1 MKRFGTEYGGF
12 YYPENLDGLNE
23 SSIIYCIG
31 AGEDISHDIEI
42 ANKLNSNVYI
52 IDPTPRA
59 LKHCDLVKNILEGK
73 DKIIYDKKFG
83 GGNPYEY
90 WKIILENKID
100 TKKIIYKN
108 YGIGT
113 EDSIQKFYLPSNEE
127 YVSCSL
133 VKGMKGEKYINVSV
147 KKLKTLMNELEHT
160 YIDLLKMDIEG
171 SECDVIDDMLKEK
184 IFPKY
189 LAVEFDL
196 GFNGENIKDIEK
208 CNKIIQDLYEND
220 YELIYQNHSDFTF
233 KLKIDSKK
241 NKKIITDIYSIGYR
255 CNTDDLMKKL
265 NIRHYSSP
273 FSYMVIDYKSVFK
286 YINNNFENFF
296 DIIYLNNKEK
306 NNEIYELSNQEFYNY
321 NWYNTFWYNDLYI
334 NKSCLINKHIQNVPD
349 WNNVCI
355 WNHHNIN
362 NIEVKN
368 TINKRIERL
377 YNSLNNK
384 SNTTLLI
391 YINKIEKNINY
402 DKNELLDFIKNK
414 KCNLLFIQPLY
425 YYNKE
430 IENIYTDNNLNII
443 HMNSYYECNGTG
455 LDDTRIAWKK
465 LEELIYKI
473 YEFKIPTQKKI
484 LFLLNNPGGPD
495 KARYQHTLV
504 SLAEGLNKLKI
515 SYDANINYYK
525 KSDKSYL
532 FNKVENID
540 YNNYDYIFTS
550 PCSHYLK
557 EYDYNEN
564 DNIFVTKKFL
574 GKKDRNYKLVMI
586 DWSDGFF
593 SFIEYLEYYDFYFKS
608 SFQNNILPQISKKI
622 YPCVFNVTN
631 RIINA
636 TKNENNWETRN
647 INLLY
652 SHRVSHEVRGYMLE
666 LYKNYGSYVSFYN
679 DKFSEPTI
687 QEDYYTEWCQT
698 GRRHNP
704 EFYETLKKSKI
715 IDCTGGFLRNIEN
728 NIVLSQIDSFKLWEA
743 FFAGCCVIMMDL
755 DLFNIKFPV
764 QPQNMVHYIG
774 ITLNLE
780 KDKLL
785 VENIINGKINI
796 EQIAKNGY
804 EFMCKYYTPEAFAKY
819 ILSNIGYNIK

>member
-1 MKRFGTEYGGF
+1 MKCFGTDYGGF
-12 YYPENLDGLNE
+12 YYPENLDGLDA
-23 SSIIYCIG
+23 SSIIYCVG
-31 AGEDISHDIEI
+31 AGEDISHDIVL
-42 ANKLNSNVYI
+42 ANKLNSKVYI

-59 LKHCDLVKNILEGK
+59 LEHYDLVKNVLDGK
-73 DKIIYDKKFG
+73 DKPLYEKKIG
-83 GGNPYEY
+83 GGNPFAY
-90 WKIILENKID
+90 WKLILENKITTD
-100 TKKIIYKN
+100 KIIYKN
-108 YGIGT
+108 VGIGVV
-113 EDSIQKFYLPSNEE
+113 EGIQKFYLPSNEE

-133 VKGMKGEKYINVSV
+133 VEGMKGEKYINVNV
-147 KKLKTLMNELEHT
+147 KKLKTLMNELGHSK
-160 YIDLLKMDIEG
+160 IDLLKMDIEG
-171 SECDVIDDMLKEK
+171 SECDVLENMLDDQ

-196 GFNGENIKDIEK
+196 GFNGENMKDIDK
-208 CNKIIQDLYEND
+208 CNKIIHKLFEHN

-233 KLKIDSKK
+233 KLKIES
-241 NKKIITDIYSIGYR
+241 NKKTITDIYSIGYR

-286 YINNNFENFF
+286 YIYNNFEDFF
-296 DIIYLNNKEK
+296 DIIYLNNKDK
-306 NNEIYELSNQEFYNY
+306 NDEIYELSNQKFYNY
-321 NWYNTFWYNDLYI
+321 NWYDTFWYNDLYI
-334 NKSCLINKHIQNVPD
+334 NKSCLNNKHIQNVPD
-349 WNNVCI
+349 WPDVCI

-362 NIEVKN
+362 DINVKD
-368 TINKRIERL
+368 TINKRIKRL
-377 YNSLNNK
+377 YNSLHNR
-384 SNTTLLI
+384 STSTLLI
-391 YINKIEKNINY
+391 YINKITKNITY
-402 DKNELLDFIKNK
+402 DKTELLDFIEKNP
-414 KCNLLFIQPLY
+414 CNLLFIQPLY
-425 YYNKE
+425 NYNNE
-430 IENIYTDNNLNII
+430 LEHIYTSNNLNII
-443 HMNSYYECNGTG
+443 HMKSYYECNGTG
-455 LDDTRIAWKK
+455 LDDTRIAWNK
-465 LEELIYKI
+465 LEVMINNI
-473 YEFKIPTQKKI
+473 YEFKVEPQKKM

-515 SYDANINYYK
+515 NYDANIDYYK
-525 KSDKSYL
+525 NPDGSYL

-557 EYDYNEN
+557 EYDYDEN
-564 DNIFVTKKFL
+564 DNIFVTKEFL

-636 TKNENNWETRN
+636 TQNDNNWETRN

-652 SHRVSHEVRGYMLE
+652 SHRVAHEVRGYMLE
-666 LYKNYGSYVSFYN
+666 IYRKYDTYVTFYD
-679 DKFSEPTI
+679 DKFKEPTARD
-687 QEDYYTEWCQT
+687 DYYIEWCQT

-704 EFYETLKKSKI
+704 AFYETLKKSKI
-715 IDCTGGFLRNIEN
+715 VDCTGGFLRNIQN

-774 ITLNLE
+774 ITLNNE

-785 VENIINGKINI
+785 MENIINGKINVKK
-796 EQIAKNGY
+796 IAKDGY
-804 EFMCKYYTPEAFAKY
+804 EFMCKYYTPEAFTKY
-819 ILSNIGYNIK
+819 ILNNIDYNIK

>member
-12 YYPENLDGLNE
+12 YYPENLEGLDK

-42 ANKLNSNVYI
+42 ANKLNSNIYI

-59 LKHCDLVKNILEGK
+59 IKHYKYVKNILEGK
-73 DKIIYDKKFG
+73 NKIIYDKKFG

-100 TKKIIYKN
+100 TDKIIYN
-108 YGIGT
+108 NCGIGT
-113 EDSIQKFYLPSNEE
+113 EDSIQKFYLPSNKE

-133 VKGMKGEKYINVSV
+133 VKGMKGEKYINVNI
-147 KKLKTLMNELEHT
+147 KKLRSIMNEYGHNK
-160 YIDLLKMDIEG
+160 IDLLKMDIEG
-171 SECDVIDDMLKEK
+171 SECDVIEDMLKEE
-184 IFPKY
+184 IYPKY

-208 CNKIIQDLYEND
+208 CNKTIENLYKNN
-220 YELIYQNHSDFTF
+220 YELIFKNHSDFTF
-233 KLKIDSKK
+233 YYKNFEKK
-241 NKKIITDIYSIGYR
+241 SKKIITDIYSIGYR

-286 YINNNFENFF
+286 FIYNNFKDFF

-306 NNEIYELSNQEFYNY
+306 NNKIYELSNQKFYNY

-334 NKSCLINKHIQNVPD
+334 NKSCLVNKYIQNVPD
-349 WNNVCI
+349 WENVCI

-362 NIEVKN
+362 NLEIKEK
-368 TINKRIERL
+368 INRRIKRL

-384 SNTTLLI
+384 SKTTLLI

-402 DKNELLDFIKNK
+402 DKTELFNFIKNK

-425 YYNKE
+425 NYNKE
-430 IENIYTDNNLNII
+430 IEHIYTDNNLNII

-455 LDDTRIAWKK
+455 LDDTRIVWKK

-504 SLAEGLNKLKI
+504 SLGEGLDKLNIK
-515 SYDANINYYK
+515 YDSNINYYE
-525 KSDKSYL
+525 KSDGKYL
-532 FNKVENID
+532 FNKMENID
-540 YNNYDYIFTS
+540 YNKYDYIFTS

-557 EYDYNEN
+557 EYNYEEN
-564 DNIFVTKKFL
+564 DNIFITKKFL
-574 GKKDRNYKLVMI
+574 NNKNRKYKLIMI

-593 SFIEYLEYYDFYFKS
+593 EFNEYLEYYDFYFKS
-608 SFQNNILPQISKKI
+608 SFQSHILPDISNNI
-622 YPCVFNVTN
+622 YPLVFNGTN

-636 TKNENNWETRN
+636 TKNNKNNWNMRT

-666 LYKNYGSYVSFYN
+666 LYKTYENFVTFYD
-679 DKFSEPTI
+679 DKFEEPNKT
-687 QEDYYTEWCQT
+687 DNYYIDWCQT

-704 EFYETLKKSKI
+704 KFYEILKKSKI
-715 IDCTGGFLRNIEN
+715 VDCTGGFVRNIN
-728 NIVLSQIDSFKLWEA
+728 NKKVLCQIDSFKLWEA
-743 FFAGCCVIMMDL
+743 FFAGCCIIMMDL
-755 DLFNIKFPV
+755 DLFNIKFPI
-764 QPQNMVHYIG
+764 QPKNMIHYIG
-774 ITLNLE
+774 ITLNKE
-780 KDKLL
+780 KDKKIL
-785 VENIINGKINI
+785 ENIRNGEIDI
-796 EQIAKNGY
+796 EKIAKNGY
-804 EFMCKYYTPEAFAKY
+804 EFVKKNYSPEGLTKY
-819 ILSNIGYNIK
+819 ILETINYN

>member
-12 YYPENLDGLNE
+12 YYPENLDGLDKN
-23 SSIIYCIG
+23 SIIYCIG

-42 ANKLNSNVYI
+42 AHKLNSNVYI

-59 LKHCDLVKNILEGK
+59 IKHYEYVKSVLEGK
-73 DKIIYDKKFG
+73 DKIIYDNKFG

-90 WKIILENKID
+90 WKVILENKID
-100 TKKIIYKN
+100 ANKIIYN
-108 YGIGT
+108 NCGIGIQ
-113 EDSIQKFYLPSNEE
+113 EGIQKFYLPSNEE

-133 VKGMKGEKYINVSV
+133 VEGMKGNKYIDVNV
-147 KKLKTLMNELEHT
+147 KKLKTLMNEYGHDK
-160 YIDLLKMDIEG
+160 IDLLKMDIEG
-171 SECDVIDDMLKEK
+171 SECDVIEDMLKEE
-184 IFPKY
+184 IYPKY
-189 LAVEFDL
+189 LAIEFDL
-196 GFNGENIKDIEK
+196 GFNGENIKDIDK
-208 CNKIIQDLYEND
+208 CNKVINKLYENN
-220 YELIYQNHSDFTF
+220 YELFYQNHSDFTF
-233 KLKIDSKK
+233 KYKNIKK

-286 YINNNFENFF
+286 YIDNNFADFF

-306 NNEIYELSNQEFYNY
+306 NDKIYELSNQQFYNY
-321 NWYNTFWYNDLYI
+321 NWYDTFWYNDLYI

-349 WNNVCI
+349 WENVCI

-362 NIEVKN
+362 DNEVRD
-368 TINKRIERL
+368 TINRRIERL

-384 SNTTLLI
+384 SDTSLLI

-402 DKNELLDFIKNK
+402 NKNELLDFIKNK
-414 KCNLLFIQPLY
+414 PYNLLFIQPLY
-425 YYNKE
+425 NYNKE
-430 IENIYTDNNLNII
+430 IEHIYTDNNLNII

-455 LDDTRIAWKK
+455 LDDTRITWNK
-465 LEELIYKI
+465 LETMINNI
-473 YEFKIPTQKKI
+473 YEIKKETKKKI

-504 SLAEGLNKLKI
+504 SLGEGLKELNI
-515 SYDANINYYK
+515 GYDANINYYK
-525 KSDKSYL
+525 KSDGSYL
-532 FNKVENID
+532 FNKVKNID

-557 EYDYNEN
+557 EYDYDEN
-564 DNIFVTKKFL
+564 DNIFVTKEFL
-574 GKKDRNYKLVMI
+574 GKKNRNYKLIMI

-608 SFQNNILPQISKKI
+608 SFQNNILPDISNNI
-622 YPCVFNVTN
+622 YPLVFNGTN

-636 TKNENNWETRN
+636 TKNNNNWDSRN

-666 LYKNYGSYVSFYN
+666 LYKKYDNFVTFYD
-679 DKFSEPTI
+679 DKFKEPTPN
-687 QEDYYTEWCQT
+687 EEYYTEWCQT

-704 EFYETLKKSKI
+704 AFYETLKKSKI
-715 IDCTGGFLRNIEN
+715 VDCTGGFVRNIDN
-728 NIVLSQIDSFKLWEA
+728 KIVLCQIDSFKLWEA
-743 FFAGCCVIMMDL
+743 FFGGCCVIMMDM

-764 QPQNMVHYIG
+764 QPKNMIHYIG
-774 ITLNLE
+774 ITLNKE
-780 KDKLL
+780 KDTKIL
-785 VENIINGKINI
+785 ENIRNGEIDI
-796 EQIAKNGY
+796 EKIAKNGY
-804 EFMCKYYTPEAFAKY
+804 EFVKKNFSPEGLTKY
-819 ILSNIGYNIK
+819 ILETINYI